1 MKIAVFDLDGTLV
14 SSENTIIVAA
24 AKALAR
30 QGVVLEPSRISHI
43 RDFIGLSA
51 REIFQQICP
60 QKQPHFYDT
69 AIQDFEDEYFELI
82 HNHQQ
87 NLCYPY
93 IKEQLAQLDEKG
105 WILAICTGKGRRG
118 TEIDLKYNNIDHH
131 FALLKTSSDGYAPK
145 PNPQI
150 LEAAIAE
157 CGGTVNEAVMIG
169 DTSYDIDMAHKIG
182 VKSLAVLWGY
192 HHKEALVNASDF
204 IDNPQDLSQKLEA
217 LLS

>member
-14 SSENTIIVAA
+14 SSENTIIAAA

-43 RDFIGLSA
+43 RDFIGLSI

-69 AIQDFEDEYFELI
+69 AIQDFEDEYFALI

-93 IKEQLAQLDEKG
+93 IKEQLSQLDEKG

-118 TEIDLKYNNIDHH
+118 TEMDLKYNNIAHY
-131 FALLKTSSDGYAPK
+131 FTLIKTSSDGYAPK

-157 CGGTVNEAVMIG
+157 CGGTISEAVMIG

-182 VKSLAVLWGY
+182 AKSLAVLWGY

-204 IDNPQDLSQKLEA
+204 IDNPKDLSQKLEA